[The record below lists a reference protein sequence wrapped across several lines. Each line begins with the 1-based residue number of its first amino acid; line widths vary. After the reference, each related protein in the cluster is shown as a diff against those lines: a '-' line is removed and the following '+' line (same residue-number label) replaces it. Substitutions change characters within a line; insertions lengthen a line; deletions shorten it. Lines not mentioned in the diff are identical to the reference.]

1 MICRGCWCAKEG
13 IVEREGSQGIELSV
27 SDPAQFGPLEKFLR
41 WAVPDVGVSRV
52 AGRPGLGEQGA
63 LDALTVLAGSG
74 GLLAAVR
81 VLPDFLRSRRS
92 GLSVTMVVKGEP
104 VTLTATNIE
113 EVMPIL
119 ERLLDA

>member
-1 MICRGCWCAKEG
+1 M
-13 IVEREGSQGIELSV
+13 ERESSQGVALSV
-27 SDPAQFGPLEKFLR
+27 SDPAQLGPLEKFLR
-41 WAVPDVGVSRV
+41 WAVPDAGVSRI
-52 AGRPGLGEQGA
+52 AGSPGPGKQGV
-63 LDALTVLAGSG
+63 LDALTVLVGSG
-74 GLLAAVR
+74 GLLAVVR

-92 GLSVTMVVKGEP
+92 GLSVTMVVRGEP